1 MLAGQYDDE
10 VTRGL
15 AQIRQER
22 KDYLAALTK
31 A

>member
-1 MLAGQYDDE
+1 MAGRYDDE
-10 VTRGL
+10 VNKGL